1 MERIVIINNGEV
13 ISGENISTFFP
24 MSNLESANHNNPTV
38 IDLKAEMDNFEKNII
53 LSKLKYCKTVTD
65 LAVSL
70 SIDKSTATRKLQ
82 KYHIKLQEPAKL

>member
-1 MERIVIINNGEV
+1 MIINNADI
-13 ISGENISTFFP
+13 ISGESISTLFP

-38 IDLKAEMDNFEKNII
+38 IDLKSEMDNFEKNII
-53 LSKLKYCKTVTD
+53 LSKMKYCKTITD

-82 KYHIKLQEPAKL
+82 KHKIKL